1 MESPHFSNLERA
13 RSASGSSNRLLMDA
27 QAETGRS
34 NRASWPPTPD
44 SNESASSGYGAYGGY
59 PAAAMH
65 GEPGHF
71 LDYVRVVYRR
81 RYTAITAFLVILVAV
96 VVYTYTRTPIY
107 QASAQIQIDYEN
119 QKVVPFQEV
128 TQREIGWDT
137 SEYYQTQYKILQ
149 SRTLARRTLDSAN
162 LWTHPLLA
170 GVGRGFSPANVARG
184 SADAAQGSDVAR
196 GFSPANTS
204 PLPEPP
210 SQSAAI
216 DSLLD
221 GLTISPIRN
230 SRLVDVVFSS
240 PDPQLAAVV
249 ANALANAYIQQDLDL
264 RLESSRQASDFLKQQ
279 LDQQKEVVETSEQEL
294 QHYREKTDSVSLE
307 DKQNIT
313 SQKLADL
320 NGAVTRAK
328 TERLQKEAIYNQVK
342 AIQNDRAALDT
353 FPAILASSFIQQLKA
368 QAADLQRQR
377 ASLNE
382 KYGEKHP
389 EMIRL
394 SRQLEQTDA
403 KIQIEI
409 GKVVQSIRNEYEA
422 ALAQERS
429 LVEALDQQKTEA
441 LALGGKGIRYGTLQR
456 NATTNREMYDS
467 LLQRAK
473 ETQVGAEMKSSNIR
487 VVDAAI
493 VPDSPVS
500 PNKSRNLL
508 FAIFGGGIFAIGLAF
523 FFEYLDN
530 RVKSPDEIKH
540 YLGLPFLGLVPAL
553 TQKGFEAEDALL
565 HNTVP
570 SGFAEAFRTI
580 RTNILFSS
588 TEEGGR
594 SIVVTSTAPA
604 EGKTLVATNLSVAL
618 AQAGQR
624 VLLVDADMR
633 KPRVHSVLGLEQVPG
648 LSNVLVGNAKASQA
662 VRKGPIENL
671 YVLPAG
677 VTPPNPSEFLGFD
690 ALPRLPRHAGREL
703 RVRGHRL
710 AARDGRNRCF
720 SHRPRRQRC
729 RLRGRLRADEQ
740 ARRLHR
746 ARPTR
751 GSESEVRRRHPQP
764 RERPAESVLLLA
776 LLSEVLRGLLSAAD
790 VGLRRGLEWSLGFGG
805 SRDQLQRASA
815 EQLVWEGASPPAE
828 GHSRRRRGS
837 GLAGA
842 SSRSEVDCQ

>member
-44 SNESASSGYGAYGGY
+44 SNDPASSGYGAYGGY
-59 PAAAMH
+59 PAAALH
-65 GEPGHF
+65 GEPGHI

-107 QASAQIQIDYEN
+107 QASAQLQIDYEN

-149 SRTLARRTLDSAN
+149 SRSLARRTLDSAN
-162 LWTHPLLA
+162 LWTHPA
-170 GVGRGFSPANVARG
+170 FGGSVPATP
-184 SADAAQGSDVAR
+184 SS
-196 GFSPANTS
+196 T
-204 PLPEPP
+204 ETP

-249 ANALANAYIQQDLDL
+249 ANALATAYIRQDLDL

-279 LDQQKEVVETSEQEL
+279 LDQQKEVVETSEQDL
-294 QHYREKTDSVSLE
+294 QRYREKTDSVSLE

-441 LALGGKGIRYGTLQR
+441 LALGRKGIDYGTLQR

-500 PNKSRNLL
+500 PNKARNLL

-618 AQAGQR
+618 AQAGQQ

-677 VTPPNPSEFLGFD
+677 VTPPNPSELLGSTRFRDFLTTLVENFEFVIIDSPPVMAVTD
-690 ALPRLPRHAGREL
+690 ASVIAHVASG
-703 RVRGHRL
+703 VVYVVG
-710 AARDGRNRCF
+710 C
-720 SHRPRRQRC
+720 
-729 RLRGRLRADEQ
+729 EQ
-740 ARRLHR
+740 TSKHVA
-746 ARPTR
+746 
-751 GSESEVRRRHPQP
+751 SS
-764 RERPAESVLLLA
+764 A
-776 LLSEVLRGLLSAAD
+776 L
-790 VGLRRGLEWSLGFGG
+790 
-805 SRDQLQRASA
+805 DQL
-815 EQLVWEGASPPAE
+815 EGAKAKFVGGILNRVNVQRNPFYYSHYYRKSYTDYYQP
-828 GHSRRRRGS
+828 S
-837 GLAGA
+837 
-842 SSRSEVDCQ
+842 VTD